1 MIEASLQQRNTLTE
15 LIFAGTNFREK
26 ISIFFFS
33 FLRKHYTLIFRD
45 N

>member
-26 ISIFFFS
+26 ISIFFF
-33 FLRKHYTLIFRD
+33 FNFCENTTL
-45 N
+45 